1 MKLVSRPT
9 SRKQLR
15 LKVKIQKETLYSEI
29 ETTNSKQLKALKKLL
44 PNCFDMKGNLIQERL
59 LEIVQSSD
67 IDLSKESYSLNWL
80 GKSYA
85 RLLANL
91 PPKSLINADNE
102 HNSEAPH
109 KNSKNLL
116 IKGDNLEVLKHLINA
131 YSEKIKMIYID
142 PPYNTGSDGFV
153 YHDDRK
159 FTAEQLCDLAGLD
172 LEEAERILSFTDKGS
187 SSHSAWLTFI
197 YPRLYVSKELLTD
210 DGIIFISIDDN
221 ELAQLRLVCD
231 EIFGEHN
238 FIGIISRST
247 GTRMGSGSRGVAR
260 ELDYLVVYA
269 KSDAG
274 TLNKL
279 LMTPE
284 QTEIYN
290 EEDEKGKYLLRSLRR
305 TGGENRR
312 EDRPSMFY
320 PVINP
325 DGEEVYP
332 LAPEGWESRWV
343 CGYDTYKELL
353 KANEIVWRKVKK
365 AEIEK
370 WQIYQKHYLNEDG
383 REVSDLWTA
392 EAGNKKATKEVSAL
406 FGGSKVFTNPKS
418 VDLISKTILLGSNA
432 NDIILDFF
440 AGSGTTAHAVFE
452 TNIKREE
459 NRSFILVQLPELTD
473 ADSVAYEKG
482 YTSIF
487 DITKDRI
494 IEAANTLRQK
504 NPEYQGDLGFKI
516 FEITEDFRVTDE
528 NQELTLSNL
537 TMFDDVLLNKHQYNT
552 LLTTWALYDGSEL
565 TSPMHEVDLNGYK
578 AHLCDRRLYLI
589 DSGFTTEALKAL
601 ILKLDDTN
609 DQNFDPNKI
618 IYFANN
624 FDSVKQMEL
633 NEALRSYSNKKS
645 IEIDIVVR
653 N

>member
-1 MKLVSRPT
+1 MNIKE
-9 SRKQLR
+9 
-15 LKVKIQKETLYSEI
+15 ETLYSEI
-29 ETTNSKQLKALKKLL
+29 ETINSKQLKALKKLL
-44 PNCFDMKGNLIQERL
+44 PSCFDVNGNFIQERL
-59 LEIVQSSD
+59 LDIIQSSD
-67 IDLSKESYSLNWL
+67 VDLSKESYSLNWL

-91 PPKSLINADNE
+91 PPKTLIKSHTE
-102 HNSEAPH
+102 HNNRIEH
-109 KNSKNLL
+109 KDSKNLL
-116 IKGDNLEVLKHLINA
+116 IKGDNLEVMKHLINA

-142 PPYNTGSDGFV
+142 PPYNTGSDGFI

-159 FTAEQLCDLAGLD
+159 FTAEQLRNLAGLD

-197 YPRLYVSKELLTD
+197 YPRLYVSKELLKD
-210 DGIIFISIDDN
+210 DGVIFISIDDN

-260 ELDYLVVYA
+260 ELDYIVVYA

-279 LMTPE
+279 LMTSE
-284 QTEIYN
+284 QAEIYN

-325 DGEEVYP
+325 DGEEVFP

-343 CGYDTYKELL
+343 CGFETYKDLL
-353 KANEIVWRKVKK
+353 STNEIVWKKVKK
-365 AEIEK
+365 SAVEK
-370 WQIYQKHYLNEDG
+370 WQIYQKHYQNEDG

-406 FGGSKVFTNPKS
+406 FGGAKVFTNPKS
-418 VDLISKTILLGSNA
+418 VDLIGQTILLGSDSD
-432 NDIILDFF
+432 DIVLDFF
-440 AGSGTTAHAVFE
+440 AGSGTTAHAVYE
-452 TNIKREE
+452 LNLKRDEHR
-459 NRSFILVQLPELTD
+459 NFILVQLPEQTD
-473 ADSVAYEKG
+473 VDSVAYQKG
-482 YTSIF
+482 YESIF

-494 IEAANTLRQK
+494 IEAARALK
-504 NPEYQGDLGFKI
+504 NNNINYSGDLGFKI
-516 FEITEDFRVTDE
+516 FEVIEDFRIIDE
-528 NQELTLSNL
+528 DKELTLSNL
-537 TMFDDVLLNKHQYNT
+537 TMFDDVLLNDHQHNT

-565 TSPMHEVDLNGYK
+565 TATIYDVDLNGYR
-578 AHLCDRRLYLI
+578 AHICDRRLYLI
-589 DSGFTTEALKAL
+589 ESGFTSDALRAL
-601 ILKLDDTN
+601 LLKLDDT
-609 DQNFDPNKI
+609 DDLNFDPNKI
-618 IYFANN
+618 IFFANN
-624 FDSVKQMEL
+624 FDSIKQMEL

>member
-1 MKLVSRPT
+1 MNIKE
-9 SRKQLR
+9 
-15 LKVKIQKETLYSEI
+15 ETLYSEI
-29 ETTNSKQLKALKKLL
+29 ETINSKQLKALKKLL
-44 PNCFDMKGNLIQERL
+44 PSCFDVNGNFIQERL
-59 LEIVQSSD
+59 LDIIQSSD
-67 IDLSKESYSLNWL
+67 VDLSKESYSLNWL

-91 PPKSLINADNE
+91 PPKTLIKSYIE
-102 HNSEAPH
+102 HNNRIEH
-109 KNSKNLL
+109 KDSKNLL
-116 IKGDNLEVLKHLINA
+116 IKGDNLEVMKHLINA

-142 PPYNTGSDGFV
+142 PPYNTGSDGFI

-159 FTAEQLCDLAGLD
+159 FTAEQLCNLAGLD

-197 YPRLYVSKELLTD
+197 YPRLYVSKELLKD
-210 DGIIFISIDDN
+210 DGVIFISIDDN

-260 ELDYLVVYA
+260 ELDYIVVYA

-279 LMTPE
+279 LMTSE
-284 QTEIYN
+284 QAEIYN

-325 DGEEVYP
+325 DGEEVFP

-343 CGYDTYKELL
+343 CGFETYKDLL
-353 KANEIVWRKVKK
+353 STNEIVWKKVKK
-365 AEIEK
+365 SAVEK
-370 WQIYQKHYLNEDG
+370 WQIYQKHYQNEDG

-406 FGGSKVFTNPKS
+406 FGGAKVFTNPKS
-418 VDLISKTILLGSNA
+418 VDLIGQTILLGSDSD
-432 NDIILDFF
+432 DIVLDFF
-440 AGSGTTAHAVFE
+440 AGSGTTAHAVYE
-452 TNIKREE
+452 LNLKRDEHR
-459 NRSFILVQLPELTD
+459 NFILVQLPEQTD
-473 ADSVAYEKG
+473 VDSVAYQKG
-482 YTSIF
+482 YESIF

-494 IEAANTLRQK
+494 IEAARALK
-504 NPEYQGDLGFKI
+504 NNNIDYSGDLGFKI
-516 FEITEDFRVTDE
+516 FEVIEDFRVIDE
-528 NQELTLSNL
+528 DKELTLSNL
-537 TMFDDVLLNKHQYNT
+537 TMFDDVLLNDHQHNT

-565 TSPMHEVDLNGYK
+565 TATIYDVDLNGYR
-578 AHLCDRRLYLI
+578 AHICDRRLYLI
-589 DSGFTTEALKAL
+589 ESGFTSDALRAL
-601 ILKLDDTN
+601 LLKLDDT
-609 DQNFDPNKI
+609 DDLNFDPNKI
-618 IYFANN
+618 IFFANN
-624 FDSVKQMEL
+624 FDSIKQMEL

>member
-1 MKLVSRPT
+1 VNIKE
-9 SRKQLR
+9 
-15 LKVKIQKETLYSEI
+15 ETLYSEI
-29 ETTNSKQLKALKKLL
+29 ETINSKQLKALKKLL
-44 PNCFDMKGNLIQERL
+44 PSCFDVNGNFIQERL
-59 LEIVQSSD
+59 LDIIQSSD
-67 IDLSKESYSLNWL
+67 VDLSKESYSLNWL

-91 PPKSLINADNE
+91 PPKTLIKSYIE
-102 HNSEAPH
+102 HNNRIEH
-109 KNSKNLL
+109 KDSKNLL
-116 IKGDNLEVLKHLINA
+116 IKGDNLEVMKHLINA

-142 PPYNTGSDGFV
+142 PPYNTGSDGFI

-159 FTAEQLCDLAGLD
+159 FTAEQLCNLAGLD

-197 YPRLYVSKELLTD
+197 YPRLYVSKELLKD
-210 DGIIFISIDDN
+210 DGVIFISIDDN

-260 ELDYLVVYA
+260 ELDYIVVYA

-279 LMTPE
+279 LMTSE
-284 QTEIYN
+284 QAEIYN

-325 DGEEVYP
+325 DGEEVFP

-343 CGYDTYKELL
+343 CGFETYKDLL
-353 KANEIVWRKVKK
+353 STNEIVWKKVKK
-365 AEIEK
+365 SAVEK
-370 WQIYQKHYLNEDG
+370 WQIYQKHYQNEDG

-406 FGGSKVFTNPKS
+406 FGGAKVFTNPKS
-418 VDLISKTILLGSNA
+418 VDLIGQTILLGSDSD
-432 NDIILDFF
+432 DIVLDFF
-440 AGSGTTAHAVFE
+440 AGSGTTAHAVYE
-452 TNIKREE
+452 LNLKRDEHR
-459 NRSFILVQLPELTD
+459 NFILVQLPEQTD
-473 ADSVAYEKG
+473 VDSVAYQKG
-482 YTSIF
+482 YESIF

-494 IEAANTLRQK
+494 IEAARALK
-504 NPEYQGDLGFKI
+504 NNNIDYSGDLGFKI
-516 FEITEDFRVTDE
+516 FEVIEDFRVIDE
-528 NQELTLSNL
+528 DKELTLSNL
-537 TMFDDVLLNKHQYNT
+537 TMFDDVLLNDHQHNT

-565 TSPMHEVDLNGYK
+565 TATIYDVDLNGYR
-578 AHLCDRRLYLI
+578 AHICDRRLYLI
-589 DSGFTTEALKAL
+589 ESGFTSDALRAL
-601 ILKLDDTN
+601 LLKLDDT
-609 DQNFDPNKI
+609 DDLNFDPNKI
-618 IYFANN
+618 IFFANN
-624 FDSVKQMEL
+624 FDSIKQMEL

>member
-1 MKLVSRPT
+1 MNIKE
-9 SRKQLR
+9 
-15 LKVKIQKETLYSEI
+15 ETLYSEI
-29 ETTNSKQLKALKKLL
+29 ETINSKQLKAIKKLL
-44 PNCFDMKGNLIQERL
+44 PSCFDVNGNFIQERL
-59 LEIVQSSD
+59 LDIIQSSD
-67 IDLSKESYSLNWL
+67 VDLSKESYSLNWL

-91 PPKSLINADNE
+91 PPKTLIKSHTE
-102 HNSEAPH
+102 HNNQTEN

-116 IKGDNLEVLKHLINA
+116 IKGDNLEVMKHLINA

-197 YPRLYVSKELLTD
+197 YPRLYVSKELLKD

-260 ELDYLVVYA
+260 ELDYIVVYA
-269 KSDAG
+269 KSDTGA
-274 TLNKL
+274 LNKL
-279 LMTPE
+279 LMTSE
-284 QTEIYN
+284 QAEIYN

-325 DGEEVYP
+325 DGEEVFP

-343 CGYDTYKELL
+343 CGFETYKDLL
-353 KANEIVWRKVKK
+353 STNEIVWKKVKK
-365 AEIEK
+365 SAVEK
-370 WQIYQKHYLNEDG
+370 WQIYQKHYQNEDG

-406 FGGSKVFTNPKS
+406 FGGAKVFTNPKS
-418 VDLISKTILLGSNA
+418 VDLIGQTILLGSNS
-432 NDIILDFF
+432 NDIVLDFF
-440 AGSGTTAHAVFE
+440 AGSGTTAHAVLE
-452 TNIKREE
+452 LNIKRDAHR
-459 NRSFILVQLPELTD
+459 NFILVQLPEQTD
-473 ADSVAYEKG
+473 VDSVAYQKG
-482 YTSIF
+482 YESIF

-494 IEAANTLRQK
+494 IEAATALKNNNT
-504 NPEYQGDLGFKI
+504 NYSGDLGFKI
-516 FEITEDFRVTDE
+516 FEVTADFRVTDE
-528 NQELTLSNL
+528 DKELTLSNL
-537 TMFDDVLLNKHQYNT
+537 TMFDDVLLNDHQHNT

-565 TSPMHEVDLNGYK
+565 TATIHDVDLNGYR
-578 AHLCDRRLYLI
+578 AHICDRRLYLI
-589 DSGFTTEALKAL
+589 ESGFTSDALRAL
-601 ILKLDDTN
+601 LLRLDDT
-609 DQNFDPNKI
+609 DDLNFDPNKI
-618 IYFANN
+618 IFFANN
-624 FDSVKQMEL
+624 FDSIKQMEL